1 MEMRVKNI
9 DIVIES
15 EEDFCKRA
23 QKVFSDLD
31 EGILPDDLEEKL
43 SFESLDSLRKVLTPK
58 RLELLHII
66 KDEEPK
72 SIYELAKL
80 TQRNIKNIRNDL
92 SKLEKLGLIEM
103 VKDVD
108 DARNSIMPVLK
119 YDKLLVGIEI

>member
-31 EGILPDDLEEKL
+31 EGILPDDQEEKL

>member
-1 MEMRVKNI
+1 MAMRVKNI

-15 EEDFCKRA
+15 EEDFCKRV
-23 QKVFSDLD
+23 QNVFSDLD
-31 EGILPDDLEEKL
+31 EGKLPESLEEKL

-66 KDEEPK
+66 KNEEPK
-72 SIYELAKL
+72 SIYKLAKL
-80 TQRNIKNIRNDL
+80 TRRNIKNIRNDL
-92 SKLEKLGLIEM
+92 SKLEKLDLIEM

-108 DARNSIMPVLK
+108 DSRNSIMPVLK